1 MQSPLYKANEGYLPI
16 CKTCADEIYQQYR
29 EAMHDDKL
37 AMRRVCMKFDVY
49 WNEKIWDVV
58 VRSSSAGT
66 RVSGYITKSN
76 LQQYNGKTFDD
87 TLDEEF
93 AARLTASGGTYVV
106 KKDTALGEGGNED
119 GTVEEED
126 FELTQEIVDFW
137 GGGLDP
143 LFYRELEHR
152 RQYWCGGRED
162 EMDLGE
168 LAVIKQ
174 ICVLEVTINRDVA
187 EGKAVDRNMNTL
199 NTLLG
204 SANLKPV
211 QKKDVADGV
220 SESTPFGV
228 WIRKIENERPISEPD
243 PEFQDVDGIIKYITV
258 WFLGHLCK
266 MLKIKNKYA
275 ALYEEEMARLR
286 VDRPEYEG
294 EDEEEV
300 LEDIFERAEA
310 ASEEGGE
317 ALDQFQGG

>member
-1 MQSPLYKANEGYLPI
+1 MIGITKRNG
-16 CKTCADEIYQQYR
+16 
-29 EAMHDDKL
+29 KL
-37 AMRRVCMKFDVY
+37 DVY
-49 WNEKIWDVV
+49 WNEKIWDIVV
-58 VRSSSAGT
+58 KSSSAGT
-66 RVSGYITKSN
+66 RVSAYITKSN

-93 AARLTASGGTYVV
+93 AARLTASGGTYMV
-106 KKDTALGEGGNED
+106 KKEAEGNFAEGGNED
-119 GTVEEED
+119 GTVEEDD
-126 FELTQEIVDFW
+126 FVLTQDIIDFW

-152 RQYWCGGRED
+152 RHYWCGNREE

-187 EGKAVDRNMNTL
+187 EGKAVDRNVNTL

-211 QKKDVADGV
+211 QKKDAADGV
-220 SESTPFGV
+220 SENTPFGV
-228 WIRKIENERPISEPD
+228 WIRKIENDRPISDPD
-243 PEFQDVDGIIKYITV
+243 PEFQDVDGIIKYVTV

-266 MLKIKNKYA
+266 MLKIQNKYA

-286 VDRPEYEG
+286 VERPEYEG

-300 LEDIFERAEA
+300 FEDIFDRANA
-310 ASEEGGE
+310 ASEEGGD
-317 ALDQFQGG
+317 ALDQLQGS